1 VKEGAFYGW
10 PYAYFGKNE
19 DPRHKGV
26 RPDLVAKSVA
36 PGLRAGR
43 AHGVARAVLLERQD
57 DAPRRCRAGA
67 FVGQRGSW
75 NRSEMSGYRV
85 LFVPF
90 EDGKPTGGPPTDVL
104 AGFVS
109 DPQKREAYGRPVGV
123 TMMPD
128 GALLVCDD
136 AGNTVWRVSA
146 AK

>member
-1 VKEGAFYGW
+1 MAKTVTPDFALGAHT
-10 PYAYFGKNE
+10 AS
-19 DPRHKGV
+19 
-26 RPDLVAKSVA
+26 L
-36 PGLRAGR
+36 GLCFSNDKMMPEALRT
-43 AHGVARAVLLERQD
+43 
-57 DAPRRCRAGA
+57 GA

-75 NRSEMSGYRV
+75 NRSQMSGYRV

-90 EDGKPTGGPPTDVL
+90 KDGKPTGASPVDVL
-104 AGFVS
+104 TGFVS

-136 AGNTVWRVSA
+136 AGNTVWRVSI